1 MFLRVRIILFLI
13 VFISLVVLVG
23 CPGVADYSIDL
34 PENLK
39 VSRNSANDFVI
50 VSTDSVGIGTTIVP
64 AQIMQIGWDDHY
76 VIAKQMEGEQEFY
89 WIIEVKTEEVIGPLN
104 DNDFAQNKIEW
115 PILAEIQLKDLDEYE
130 KDYGF

>member
-64 AQIMQIGWDDHY
+64 A
-76 VIAKQMEGEQEFY
+76 
-89 WIIEVKTEEVIGPLN
+89 
-104 DNDFAQNKIEW
+104 
-115 PILAEIQLKDLDEYE
+115 
-130 KDYGF
+130 